1 MRRTQIIIEQVET
14 DNGCQMEIRGEQN
27 CNPLFSELF
36 DLEEIDDFINLLP
49 IVTKDIEGNKKRF
62 SISVIRKLLSILI
75 RSKKKDGKL
84 LSLDSQKD
92 LKFQIVG
99 MNTIRQF
106 ERLANVKFDE
116 SKFST
121 LREFQQYIR
130 ELMLT
135 KDNKNWMTTL

>member
-14 DNGCQMEIRGEQN
+14 DNVCQMEIRGEQN

-36 DLEEIDDFINLLP
+36 DLEEIDDVINLLP
-49 IVTKDIEGNKKRF
+49 IITKDIEGNKKRF

-92 LKFQIVG
+92 LKFHIVG

-121 LREFQQYIR
+121 QREFQQYIR

-135 KDNKNWMTTL
+135 KDNKK

>member
-1 MRRTQIIIEQVET
+1 MTTYNTYKMSKVIEQKMKADLVEL
-14 DNGCQMEIRGEQN
+14 GHS
-27 CNPLFSELF
+27 PSSSYF
-36 DLEEIDDFINLLP
+36 DMDREEIDDFINLLP

-116 SKFST
+116 SQFST

-135 KDNKNWMTTL
+135 KDNKKLMTTL

>member
-27 CNPLFSELF
+27 CNPMFSELF
-36 DLEEIDDFINLLP
+36 DLEEKDDFINLFP
-49 IVTKDIEGNKKRF
+49 IVNKEVESNKKRF
-62 SISVIRKLLSILI
+62 SISIIRKLLSILI
-75 RSKKKDGKL
+75 RSKKNEGKL

-121 LREFQQYIR
+121 QREFQQYIR

-135 KDNKNWMTTL
+135 KDNKK